1 VSRGGFWRGAALGLL
16 ASAAGAVAFH
26 ACAPWLGSASAFR
39 AVLLMLGAGAALYA
53 LADAQARTGR
63 VVAAMAWVLLLAAL
77 LLVDPPLP
85 LWLGALVFG
94 LWLTRSLYRYQS
106 PWQAGADAALGLF
119 ALAAATVA
127 LRHSQSLFLALWCFF
142 LVQAATAWIPCG
154 PRSTPPPA
162 GDRYDQA
169 QRSAEAA
176 LRRLASSR

>member
-1 VSRGGFWRGAALGLL
+1 MSRGGFWRGAALGLL

-26 ACAPWLGSASAFR
+26 ACAPWLGHAASFRGVLVLLALASACF
-39 AVLLMLGAGAALYA
+39 A
-53 LADAQARTGR
+53 LADTQARIGR
-63 VVAAMAWVLLLAAL
+63 VVAVAGWLALLAAL
-77 LLVDPPLP
+77 MTFDPPLP
-85 LWLGALVFG
+85 LWLGTTVLA

-106 PWQAGADAALGLF
+106 LWQAGADAALSLF
-119 ALAAATVA
+119 AVAAGVLA

-142 LVQAATAWIPCG
+142 LVQAATAWIPRG